1 MAREN
6 WVDLTT
12 IDNNTAIFNIAWK
25 LDQGFSTINDTW
37 FAEKAGLVTDTQ
49 VNNGNGWSSGK
60 TASMG
65 YYTYHR
71 MSNTWKKYS
80 CTFLDQY
87 YTGNGSTVEYGV
99 AMTDANIAQ
108 LPTGTINGQ
117 TYYMLNI
124 VDWQNWKPLY
134 MPLST
139 SKIQSTYVEGKILV
153 DIASKYSTID
163 TDVTELSGTYE
174 TSSYTV
180 NLSSDYAWTATTI
193 PSWVSL
199 SSTAGTSGD
208 TEITV
213 TFRKN
218 NIYSQRTGT
227 IVFTNTETDTAEVE
241 CTQGKHPIII
251 PQNNIFRGGKQIS

>member
-12 IDNNTAIFNIAWK
+12 IDNNTPIYNVAWK
-25 LDQGFSTINDTW
+25 NGGFSNINDTW
-37 FAEKAGLVTDTQ
+37 FSEASGLNCDTLVDSQ
-49 VNNGNGWSSGK
+49 DGWREGTTEAYGYWKWHRFSSRYSGFTCTFVPEGRVGNGVNLG
-60 TASMG
+60 
-65 YYTYHR
+65 
-71 MSNTWKKYS
+71 
-80 CTFLDQY
+80 
-87 YTGNGSTVEYGV
+87 YGV
-99 AMTDANIAQ
+99 SLADNVINT
-108 LPTGTINGQ
+108 LPAKVINGE
-117 TYYMLNI
+117 TYYELGI
-124 VDWQNWKPLY
+124 VNWQNWKPLY

-139 SKIQSTYVEGKILV
+139 SKIQSTYIEGKILV

-163 TDVTELSGTYE
+163 TDVTELSGPYE

-241 CTQGKHPIII
+241 CTQEKHPLLV
-251 PQNNIFRGGKQIS
+251 PKNNIYRGGNRIN